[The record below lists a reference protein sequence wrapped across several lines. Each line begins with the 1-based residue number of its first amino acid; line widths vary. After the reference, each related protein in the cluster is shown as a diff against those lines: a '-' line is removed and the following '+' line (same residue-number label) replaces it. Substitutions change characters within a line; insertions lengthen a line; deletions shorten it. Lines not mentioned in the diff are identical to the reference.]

1 MYLKCWE
8 KYKLYK
14 NVKMRNNKKNIKTF
28 LYACVKK
35 SSQGLASLVTMQT
48 EKLSTGQGY

>member
-14 NVKMRNNKKNIKTF
+14 NVKMRNNKKKHKNVFI
-28 LYACVKK
+28 C
-35 SSQGLASLVTMQT
+35 MC
-48 EKLSTGQGY
+48 EEI